1 MRYIFILLIIF
12 LHVSAIETSENL
24 FQCSKIFQERK
35 GELLVELERIDEQ
48 RQALEALKYA
58 TDDLLSKREDV
69 IAQREANVSSV
80 LSEIKI
86 KEVSIKK
93 MLDKNSK
100 ALKAIKNLKMDKT
113 SQTFAKMKAGSA
125 AQVLSE
131 MKIEDAAKI
140 IMTLKPKTVGKILSK
155 MDAQKA
161 SAITLELTK
170 TSK

>member
-1 MRYIFILLIIF
+1 MRYIFILLIIS

-69 IAQREANVSSV
+69 IEQREANVSKV
-80 LSEIKI
+80 LNEIKT
-86 KEVSIKK
+86 KEASIKK
-93 MLDKNSK
+93 MLDENSK
-100 ALKAIKNLKMDKT
+100 ALKAMKNLKMDKT

-125 AQVLSE
+125 AQVLGA

-161 SAITLELTK
+161 SDITLQLTK
-170 TSK
+170 ASK